1 MATESFDPKPSGAAF
16 QAPLDLSYEAGLV
29 FSKLIAGVYA
39 GLHPVNILLA
49 GVALCLVGVVSS
61 WLQAATEVS
70 AESVTSIARTELTA
84 TWERPPLVVG
94 LSGASANPLA
104 IATELMQPWSELA
117 WSELVRGSFWRQAV
131 LCLWGVVVWSWAG
144 TMICRSS
151 ALRLGRV
158 DHQWWDVVR
167 FTNQHFLDSLFS
179 ILIPLVAVAALAAP
193 LVAVGWLLVWD
204 WTSIVGAP
212 LAVVGSVFGL
222 LMGIVLLGVVLAW
235 PLMFPAIA
243 FEGRDSFESISRS
256 YAYILQRPVHAFL
269 VAVAAIAIGSI
280 TGFVI
285 ELFCAL
291 SAGGYSWAL
300 SWGANAWDSQRLGEL
315 LQTPAAE
322 GSWMLR
328 YWSTPLLR
336 TSDAGFAFLGRAAG
350 YAMFW
355 GLASGAYLLLRRY
368 LDQTPLD
375 EIYRPGQGTLKALD
389 T

>member
-39 GLHPVNILLA
+39 GLHPVNVLLA

-61 WLQAATEVS
+61 WLPAASEVS

-104 IATELMQPWSELA
+104 IATELMQP

-212 LAVVGSVFGL
+212 LALVGSVFGL

-243 FEGRDSFESISRS
+243 FEGRDSFESLNRCTNTS
-256 YAYILQRPVHAFL
+256 
-269 VAVAAIAIGSI
+269 SI
-280 TGFVI
+280 NCTNWRFHRN
-285 ELFCAL
+285 
-291 SAGGYSWAL
+291 SW
-300 SWGANAWDSQRLGEL
+300 RC
-315 LQTPAAE
+315 
-322 GSWMLR
+322 
-328 YWSTPLLR
+328 
-336 TSDAGFAFLGRAAG
+336 
-350 YAMFW
+350 
-355 GLASGAYLLLRRY
+355 ASGSFRR
-368 LDQTPLD
+368 
-375 EIYRPGQGTLKALD
+375 
-389 T
+389 